1 MDGEI
6 RTTEAMRRAAAAR
19 LNGLL
24 DRSADTPIPSP
35 RLDPLPASVP
45 DEGTLEAWAW
55 ESRPL
60 LRRDRTAVARADL
73 GTALAH
79 KTIWPDFTVG
89 LTYGQRDRGTGTE
102 RMGSAVIGFSVPVHA
117 GARQYAARE
126 EARAS
131 MQQAQADLSASRA
144 EVESHIGVLVA
155 ELETAGELIDLYRDG
170 ILPEARATVESA
182 LSSYRVGRVDFMTL
196 VDAEMSANRYES
208 ELVDLYADYGRAVAG
223 LESVVGRALPV
234 TASILAP
241 APEQ

>member
-1 MDGEI
+1 MVRTTNYLRDIERDYEEFNKI
-6 RTTEAMRRAAAAR
+6 RTSFYRW
-19 LNGLL
+19 LN
-24 DRSADTPIPSP
+24 
-35 RLDPLPASVP
+35 LDPLPASVP

-102 RMGSAVIGFSVPVHA
+102 RMGSAAIGFSVPVHA

-155 ELETAGELIDLYRDG
+155 EPGATALEH
-170 ILPEARATVESA
+170 
-182 LSSYRVGRVDFMTL
+182 LSW
-196 VDAEMSANRYES
+196 
-208 ELVDLYADYGRAVAG
+208 
-223 LESVVGRALPV
+223 
-234 TASILAP
+234 
-241 APEQ
+241 